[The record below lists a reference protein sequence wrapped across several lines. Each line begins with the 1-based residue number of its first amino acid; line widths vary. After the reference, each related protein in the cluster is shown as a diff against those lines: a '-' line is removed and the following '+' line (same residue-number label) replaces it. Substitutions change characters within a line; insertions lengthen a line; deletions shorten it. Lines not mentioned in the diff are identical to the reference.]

1 MGSGAWLTTS
11 QGKNVWCSHDL
22 QMTVTWTSGYGIVHW
37 SLIHHTFCHKKKE
50 RKIKVKVNLIPA
62 RKFLLWISCNITF
75 FFFFSYVKISQT
87 FPPVYFWK
95 IDKFILAIYYSAAPA
110 RTVGWRDP
118 GYIHTSFLKELWP
131 NKGYVIIYLLILCC
145 FWLCHMFLV
154 TLLEAPRKLGGG
166 KNNHKVK
173 FLIG

>member
-50 RKIKVKVNLIPA
+50 RKIKVEVNLIPA

-87 FPPVYFWK
+87 FPPGYFWK
-95 IDKFILAIYYSAAPA
+95 IDDFILAIYPFSCTSKDSRMAWP
-110 RTVGWRDP
+110 W
-118 GYIHTSFLKELWP
+118 IHTHQFFEGVVAQRVCYNLFAHIML
-131 NKGYVIIYLLILCC
+131 
-145 FWLCHMFLV
+145 FLV
-154 TLLEAPRKLGGG
+154 TL
-166 KNNHKVK
+166 
-173 FLIG
+173 